1 MPKKSVS
8 ARSTAQ
14 RVKPKAP
21 KNFELVREI
30 QDEAQPAEERE
41 SSIAAPVAATMTA
54 EISSSA
60 PEGIATTTT
69 TSPATGKV
77 SAATRLAA
85 RRQAQQ
91 RQQRHAAPLI
101 TAEHYSYVRKDLL
114 YTAILAVIMI
124 AIIIVFYFTLGINA

>member
-30 QDEAQPAEERE
+30 QDEAQPTDERE

-54 EISSSA
+54 EISSSV
-60 PEGIATTTT
+60 PEVVTTA

-91 RQQRHAAPLI
+91 RQQRHAATLI

-124 AIIIVFYFTLGINA
+124 AIIITFYFVLGINA